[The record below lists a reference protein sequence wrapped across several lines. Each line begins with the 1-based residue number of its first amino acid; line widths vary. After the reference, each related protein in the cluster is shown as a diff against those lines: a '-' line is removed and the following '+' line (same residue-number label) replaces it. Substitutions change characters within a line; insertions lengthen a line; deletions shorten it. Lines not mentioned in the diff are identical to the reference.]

1 MMNAPQDIQLNIA
14 HRAKA
19 RRLSLNLSQKT
30 LSERS
35 GVSYGTLKKFEQTGL
50 ISLKSLLSLS
60 VTLNALDDF
69 ENLFINKQQYPETM
83 DELLKQKTRQ
93 RGRQ

>member
-14 HRAKA
+14 RRAKA

-69 ENLFINKQQYPETM
+69 EKLFINKQQYPETM